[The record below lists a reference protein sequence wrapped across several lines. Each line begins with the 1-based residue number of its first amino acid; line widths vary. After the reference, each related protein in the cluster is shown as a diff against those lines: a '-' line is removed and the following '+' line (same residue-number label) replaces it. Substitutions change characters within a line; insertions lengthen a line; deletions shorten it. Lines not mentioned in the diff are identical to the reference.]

1 MNYVLGTKMSKVLFV
16 DGFKKTLDVLLDFAG
31 LEGIEAIAASNAEEA
46 FSAIGSDND
55 IRVIVTGIKFGPVVD
70 YGLSL
75 LQKIKT
81 EYPQKIVIV
90 SSTFDDQKTID
101 RARLLDADS
110 YVAKSEGAEALFKEI
125 KQYLS
130 MINI

>member
-1 MNYVLGTKMSKVLFV
+1 MSKVLFV